1 MSVKESVQELFR
13 EVFEDPDL
21 EIFDDMTAHEVE
33 RWDSLEHINLIIAT
47 ENSFKIKLIK
57 SLLFRTFSK
66 HLKQPV
72 NGEKPSLIIYLVNIS
87 REKSGKPSIILLM
100 AKRLML

>member
-21 EIFDDMTAHEVE
+21 EIFDEMTAHEVE

-47 ENSFKIKLIK
+47 ENSFKIKFTTAEMSRLKGPEQNVGSFIK
-57 SLLFRTFSK
+57 MIESK
-66 HLKQPV
+66 L
-72 NGEKPSLIIYLVNIS
+72 G
-87 REKSGKPSIILLM
+87 G
-100 AKRLML
+100 